1 MRLHQ
6 KPIPRSLALFCCLLH
21 CSPRIRLSSVFCCWL
36 LTLDCTV
43 CTWFEFG
50 LIFLLSLFFS
60 LPHSAVRWSA
70 APSFFC
76 PSAIN
81 VLTVDNVPIPI
92 RNLIYFS
99 LLCTAGNIQLSWKS
113 QKGKWSRF
121 SLHHLHWFTRQ
132 SCENQASCRD
142 TLIQLAE
149 RDGSAVFSKCR
160 IV

>member
-99 LLCTAGNIQLSWKS
+99 LLCTAGNK
-113 QKGKWSRF
+113 
-121 SLHHLHWFTRQ
+121 HH
-132 SCENQASCRD
+132 ENLRKANEADLVCITYIDLLVNHVKIRLVAE
-142 TLIQLAE
+142 TL
-149 RDGSAVFSKCR
+149 
-160 IV
+160 